1 MLILRI
7 VVSLFYPITN
17 LMNLSEA
24 KILITGASSG
34 IGADTARLLIQKG
47 AKVAITGRNLAKL
60 EATAKEIGAVAIQ
73 ADVCDENQVIAMTQT
88 AIEKL
93 GGLNVLINNAGYGYA
108 APLQNIDAE
117 AFQKVFQTNVL
128 GATISAREA
137 AKYFIDKQ
145 YGNIINIAS
154 TAALKGAANLS
165 PYNATKFALRGMT
178 EAWRDELRKHNIRV
192 MLVNPSE
199 VMTDFISNMQT
210 AQGQIEKTYTDN
222 EKASKLRGQEIAHT
236 IASLL
241 EMDDRG
247 FITEA
252 TVFATNPKN

>member
-1 MLILRI
+1 
-7 VVSLFYPITN
+7 
-17 LMNLSEA
+17 MNLTEA
-24 KILITGASSG
+24 KVLITGASGG
-34 IGADTARLLIQKG
+34 IGAAIAELLINKG

-60 EATAKEIGAVAIQ
+60 EAKAAEIGAVAIQ
-73 ADVCDENQVIAMTQT
+73 ADVCEEAQVIRMTET
-88 AIEKL
+88 AIAQL

-108 APLQNIDAE
+108 APLVNINPED
-117 AFQKVFQTNVL
+117 FQKVFQTNVI
-128 GATISAREA
+128 GATMAAREA
-137 AKYFIDKQ
+137 AKYFIAQK

-178 EAWRDELRKHNIRV
+178 ESWRDELRKHNIRV

-199 VMTDFISNMQT
+199 VMSDFISNMQT
-210 AQGQIEKTYTDN
+210 PQGNIEKQYSAN
-222 EKASKLRGQEIAHT
+222 EKASKLRGIEIAHT

-241 EMDDRG
+241 SMDDRG

-252 TVFATNPKN
+252 TVFATNPQN

>member
-1 MLILRI
+1 
-7 VVSLFYPITN
+7 
-17 LMNLSEA
+17 MNLSEA

-34 IGADTARLLIQKG
+34 IGAETARLLIQKG
-47 AKVAITGRNLAKL
+47 AKVAITGRNLEKL
-60 EATAKEIGAVAIQ
+60 KATAKEIGAIAIQ
-73 ADVCDENQVIAMTQT
+73 ADVCEESQVIEMTKT

-108 APLQNIDAE
+108 APVVKIDVE
-117 AFQKVFQTNVL
+117 EFQKVFQTNVL
-128 GATISAREA
+128 GAALCAREA
-137 AKYFIDKQ
+137 AQYFTNQK

-178 EAWRDELRKHNIRV
+178 ESWRDELRKHNIRV

-199 VMTDFISNMQT
+199 VMTDFIANMHT
-210 AQGQIEKTYTDN
+210 AQGSMEKTYSEN
-222 EKASKLRGQEIAHT
+222 EKATKLRGEEIAHT

-252 TVFATNPKN
+252 TVFATNPQN

>member
-1 MLILRI
+1 
-7 VVSLFYPITN
+7 
-17 LMNLSEA
+17 MNLTEA
-24 KILITGASSG
+24 KVLITGASGG
-34 IGADTARLLIQKG
+34 IGAAIAELLISKG

-60 EATAKEIGAVAIQ
+60 EAKAAEIGAVAIQ
-73 ADVCDENQVIAMTQT
+73 ADVCEEAQVIRMTET
-88 AIEKL
+88 AIAKL

-108 APLQNIDAE
+108 APLVNINPED
-117 AFQKVFQTNVL
+117 FQKVFQTNVI
-128 GATISAREA
+128 GATMAAREA
-137 AKYFIDKQ
+137 AKYFIAQK

-178 EAWRDELRKHNIRV
+178 ESWRDELRKHNIRV

-199 VMTDFISNMQT
+199 VMSDFISNMQT
-210 AQGQIEKTYTDN
+210 PQGNIEKQYSAN
-222 EKASKLRGQEIAHT
+222 EKASKLRGIEIAHT

-241 EMDDRG
+241 SMDDRG

-252 TVFATNPKN
+252 TVFATNPQN